1 MTRQNETQEPPPPR
15 GEGVGSEGRADA
27 PAASERD
34 AKKLGHGWA
43 PAFGEERQKDR
54 TRTKLR
60 AQRQRKE
67 MTPSEKQLWRL
78 LRSIDGH
85 TFRRQPEVGPYIFDF
100 GQYAA
105 RLLIEIDGS
114 IHRLPEV
121 QENDKAKEIHAVAN
135 HFRVMRFVN
144 NDVWDRPAW
153 VVSQVR
159 TALNPSF
166 SLAEKVAAE
175 RPDEGR
181 ADAPAPDVSARPSP
195 PNPLSARERGGDEP

>member
-1 MTRQNETQEPPPPR
+1 MRGVQTRQPPPNGTPKN
-15 GEGVGSEGRADA
+15 SATAGRPLSARSAKRIAREQSFA
-27 PAASERD
+27 P
-34 AKKLGHGWA
+34 
-43 PAFGEERQKDR
+43 
-54 TRTKLR
+54 
-60 AQRQRKE
+60 QRQRKE